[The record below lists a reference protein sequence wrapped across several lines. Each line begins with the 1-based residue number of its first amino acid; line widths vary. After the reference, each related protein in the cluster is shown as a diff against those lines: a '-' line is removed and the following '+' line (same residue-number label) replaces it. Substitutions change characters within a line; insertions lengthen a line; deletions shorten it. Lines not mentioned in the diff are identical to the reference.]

1 MTREYRHRSL
11 NRRDFLKTAFATA
24 AAGAMTR
31 SAAAPAPALSG
42 ASVIDANV
50 HLSRWP
56 TRRLR
61 GDDAE
66 ALAAMLRRQGVKQA
80 WAGTLDPLLQKDIAG
95 ANARLAEACRRHG
108 RGLFVPFGTVN
119 PLAVDWEEDLR
130 RCAEEHRM
138 PGIRLHPN
146 YHGFRLDNPS
156 FARLL
161 GKAAERRLIV
171 QVAIV
176 MEDERMMHPLLRVE
190 PVDTAP
196 LADVVR
202 KTPHLRLVLL
212 NALRTVR
219 GQPLLDLIRSGDVYV
234 EMAMLEGLGALG
246 TLLEQ
251 VPVERILFG
260 SNAPLFYLESAFLKL
275 KESSPDH
282 GQLARIVRQNAAHLL
297 KD

>member
-1 MTREYRHRSL
+1 MTREYMNRSL
-11 NRRDFLKTAFATA
+11 DRRDFLKTAFATA
-24 AAGAMTR
+24 AAGALTR
-31 SAAAPAPALSG
+31 SAAAPALPG
-42 ASVIDANV
+42 ASVIDTNV

-66 ALAAMLRRQGVKQA
+66 ALAAMLRKQGGKQA

-108 RGLFVPFGTVN
+108 RDLFVPFGTVN
-119 PLAVDWEEDLR
+119 PLAADWEEDLR

-138 PGIRLHPN
+138 PGIRLYPN
-146 YHGFRLDNPS
+146 YHGFRLDDPA

-161 GKAAERRLIV
+161 GMAAERHSSV
-171 QVAIV
+171 QMAIV
-176 MEDERMMHPLLRVE
+176 MQDERMMHPLMRVE

-196 LADVVR
+196 LAAVVR
-202 KTPHLRLVLL
+202 KTPHSRLVLL

-246 TLLEQ
+246 TLLEHI
-251 VPVERILFG
+251 PVERILFG

-275 KESSPDH
+275 KESSPDQ
-282 GQLARIVRQNAAHLL
+282 GQLARIVRQNAPHLL
-297 KD
+297 KK